1 MNLIIIIT
9 DLLVVA
15 CVESLNSIM
24 TKKLEELF
32 DLNSENTEVTE
43 DITEQVISSAITN
56 KNNAKLD
63 KIMTSIDKIDS
74 ALPMVR
80 DLEANDLEMDSIATK
95 AVDTFNDLMDLGM
108 NVEARYAGKIFEVA
122 GTMMKNA
129 IDARAAKI
137 DKKLRMVE
145 LQIKKQRVD
154 QQERESAP
162 FDTTIDGEATIVAD
176 RNELVRQILSQN
188 NDKK

>member
-1 MNLIIIIT
+1 
-9 DLLVVA
+9 
-15 CVESLNSIM
+15 M

-176 RNELVRQILSQN
+176 RNELVRQILNQN

>member
-1 MNLIIIIT
+1 
-9 DLLVVA
+9 
-15 CVESLNSIM
+15 M

-32 DLNSENTEVTE
+32 DLAPPEQEEEPSSEFKPEE
-43 DITEQVISSAITN
+43 
-56 KNNAKLD
+56 AKKLQSVLSD
-63 KIMTSIDKIDS
+63 VDKIDS
-74 ALPMVR
+74 ALPLVR
-80 DLEANDLEMDSIATK
+80 DLESNDKEMDSIAEKSIT
-95 AVDTFNDLMDLGM
+95 TFNDLMDLGM

-154 QQERESAP
+154 QQERDAGGLEIEA
-162 FDTTIDGEATIVAD
+162 EATIVAD
-176 RNELVRQILSQN
+176 RNELIKQILDQN
-188 NDKK
+188 KDSKDKK

>member
-1 MNLIIIIT
+1 MNLIIINIE
-9 DLLVVA
+9 LLVYEFVDQ
-15 CVESLNSIM
+15 LNSIM

-32 DLNSENTEVTE
+32 DLETPVEEEKPRPDGNIAKTE
-43 DITEQVISSAITN
+43 
-56 KNNAKLD
+56 AKKLKKVLSD
-63 KIMTSIDKIDS
+63 VDKIDS
-74 ALPMVR
+74 ALPLVR
-80 DLEANDLEMDSIATK
+80 DLEANDLEMDNIASKSI
-95 AVDTFNDLMDLGM
+95 DTFNDLMDLGM

-129 IDARAAKI
+129 IDARSAKI

-154 QQERESAP
+154 QQGNDLDP
-162 FDTTIDGEATIVAD
+162 YDVTIDGEATIVAD
-176 RNELVRQILSQN
+176 RNELIKQILNQN

>member
-1 MNLIIIIT
+1 MNT
-9 DLLVVA
+9 DLLVV
-15 CVESLNSIM
+15 ESADLLNSTM

-32 DLNSENTEVTE
+32 DLEAPVEE
-43 DITEQVISSAITN
+43 EQPDSNI
-56 KNNAKLD
+56 AKTDAKKLKKVLSD
-63 KIMTSIDKIDS
+63 LDKIDS
-74 ALPMVR
+74 ALPLVR

-95 AVDTFNDLMDLGM
+95 SVDTFNDLMDLGM

-129 IDARAAKI
+129 IDARTAKI

-154 QQERESAP
+154 QQGKDLDPYS
-162 FDTTIDGEATIVAD
+162 DTMDGEATIVAD
-176 RNELVRQILSQN
+176 RNELVKQILNQN